1 MSQRKP
7 SAMGVLLRVSFHSYA
22 PYQEMEV
29 LTILAAPVLV
39 YIHGGGFTAG
49 TKVSDPAGLIARS
62 QVGDGEGVIFVAINY
77 RLGLYGW
84 LSGGNDTIPNLG
96 LHDQLKALQWV
107 QEYISLFGGDS
118 DQVTV
123 IGESAGASSIVF
135 HITSYGG
142 NTKLPFQ
149 RAIPQSPAFQF
160 NINATAGYELTMEVA
175 SNVTGTTIST
185 VAELSALDATTLK
198 TINEKTILEASW
210 GNIIF
215 GPAPDGVYV
224 PRLPQVLLAEG
235 AFNKDVGVR
244 SFLRDCTPFH

>member
-1 MSQRKP
+1 
-7 SAMGVLLRVSFHSYA
+7 MGVLLRVSFHSYA

-29 LTILAAPVLV
+29 LTIFAAPVLV

-123 IGESAGASSIVF
+123 LGESAGASSIVF

-224 PRLPQVLLAEG
+224 PRLPQVLLTEG

-244 SFLRDCTPFH
+244 SFLRDCTPIH